1 LRVPPWYIQRNGR
14 ALDNSAVPSSSMTGM
29 EAPRMADST
38 LELMTRLAD
47 RLSPA
52 DKQSLIK
59 YLEGQL
65 QGENESAPAAERD
78 ASDARPK
85 SLRGIWRDS
94 FPPDVDVD
102 AILHEI
108 RHEWEEEWPESS
120 QP

>member
-1 LRVPPWYIQRNGR
+1 MVYSVQRQGTGWQCR
-14 ALDNSAVPSSSMTGM
+14 SQHFVSGM
-29 EAPRMADST
+29 EAPQTADTT
-38 LELMTRLAD
+38 LELITRLAD

-65 QGENESAPAAERD
+65 QGENESAPAAEQD
-78 ASDARPK
+78 ASRARPK

-108 RHEWEEEWPESS
+108 RHEWEEEWPELS